1 MANFIHRFVNLA
13 QEGAAPGAMD
23 GSDISTRAAAW
34 TYHPDGQMQ
43 PAVGVI
49 VVDDD
54 AHIRRVISQELLADA
69 RIDLLG
75 QADSLRTGKRLM
87 AQHAFSV
94 MLVDLNLGDGSGYE
108 LIEHMKA
115 THPRAEAIVIS
126 AAEDEQHAIRAFA
139 LGAAGYLVKNSWFD
153 NFPQAVLQV
162 VNGGAAI
169 TPSLA
174 RRLLKRIDGVASH
187 VSAPGSS
194 TQQGGEKLTG
204 REREI
209 LRLVALGYT
218 SCEIGERLGISD
230 QTVNAHVKNVYR
242 KLQVRTRAQAVIQAS
257 QWGLLD

>member
-1 MANFIHRFVNLA
+1 MA
-13 QEGAAPGAMD
+13 GADTPTAP
-23 GSDISTRAAAW
+23 AAW
-34 TYHPDGQMQ
+34 TYYLDGPLQ

-126 AAEDEQHAIRAFA
+126 ATEDEQHAIRAFE
-139 LGAAGYLVKNSWFD
+139 LGR
-153 NFPQAVLQV
+153 QA
-162 VNGGAAI
+162 I
-169 TPSLA
+169 
-174 RRLLKRIDGVASH
+174 
-187 VSAPGSS
+187 
-194 TQQGGEKLTG
+194 
-204 REREI
+204 
-209 LRLVALGYT
+209 
-218 SCEIGERLGISD
+218 
-230 QTVNAHVKNVYR
+230 
-242 KLQVRTRAQAVIQAS
+242 
-257 QWGLLD
+257 W